1 MSEARHTSQP
11 PRGRQITPPAD
22 VPQYSYGWLLP
33 VVGALVAL
41 VFAFAIYKL
50 HYSYGQAPH
59 RIFKMLLGGAVLI
72 VAGFRPK
79 IALHA
84 WLLAMP
90 VGEWLPST
98 GIPGVNGPNLLFVVL
113 LGSWIIPRIMNGE
126 RIGGRTRLSAPIGL
140 FVALLFLSVARAT
153 VFPPGSGYEPVAMLK
168 SVWQSALGFSVYY
181 IVANTVRD
189 RREMRSLV
197 TTLAVGVLISCM
209 IAFRQYAAFG
219 DAKRISGALGDVND
233 LAAYFAV
240 CGSFLIPMALTGGAF
255 AWWRHIVVLAG
266 AAGSTVATFLP
277 KSRGAYL
284 GIGVAVLYL
293 SRLIDRR
300 LFILVLLLLFASP
313 FWLPGSVL
321 DRIAETRA
329 ESVEVVV
336 IGDSTDSLDPSAA
349 VRLDIWRVALAAS
362 VRRPILGHGY
372 GAVPYLT
379 YKQMDK
385 PWSAHSLYVE
395 TMGEMGLV
403 GVAALIWLFASCF
416 KSGHRLMRTASTRFE
431 RRLAIGF
438 LAATIALMITNVF
451 GQRLTHVSIAGT
463 YFFMA
468 GFVDR
473 SIALARE
480 EKRVG
485 GEERTDSA

>member
-1 MSEARHTSQP
+1 MSSSPHTGPP
-11 PRGRQITPPAD
+11 PRSGRISPPAE

-33 VVGALVAL
+33 VAGALVAF
-41 VFAFAIYKL
+41 VIAMAVYKL

-59 RIFKMLLGGAVLI
+59 RILKILVGVAVLLI
-72 VAGFRPK
+72 AAFRPK
-79 IALHA
+79 MALHA

-113 LGSWIIPRIMNGE
+113 LGSWVVPRIMSGT
-126 RIGGRTRLSAPIGL
+126 RVATRTRLSAPIGL
-140 FVALLFLSVARAT
+140 FVALLFLAVVRAA

-181 IVANTVRD
+181 IVANTVTD
-189 RREMRSLV
+189 RREIRKLI
-197 TTLAVGVLISCM
+197 TTLSIGVLISCM
-209 IAFRQYAAFG
+209 IAFRQYAAMG
-219 DAKRISGALGDVND
+219 DAKRIAGALGDVND
-233 LAAYFAV
+233 LAAYFAI
-240 CGSFLIPMALTGGAF
+240 CGSFLIPVAFIARGYSWWRQIIVLGGAV
-255 AWWRHIVVLAG
+255 A
-266 AAGSTVATFLP
+266 STVATFLP
-277 KSRGAYL
+277 KSRGAYV
-284 GIGVAVLYL
+284 GIGVAIMYL
-293 SRLIDRR
+293 SKLIDRR
-300 LFILVLLLLFASP
+300 FFIVVLLALLASP

-329 ESVEVVV
+329 ESVEIVI

-349 VRLDIWRVALAAS
+349 VRLDIWKVVLAS
-362 VRRPILGHGY
+362 SIRRPILGHGY
-372 GAVPYLT
+372 GSIPYLT
-379 YKQMDK
+379 YGHLDK

-395 TMGEMGLV
+395 TIGEMGLV
-403 GVAALIWLFASCF
+403 GLVALIWLLTSCF
-416 KSGHRLMRTASTRFE
+416 RSGLTLLRSGPTAFD

-438 LAATIALMITNVF
+438 LAATVALIITNAF

-473 SIALARE
+473 SIALARTEARAGSE
-480 EKRVG
+480 EG
-485 GEERTDSA
+485 AETT